1 MTRLTEGNKIHA
13 KIARRGPRETRSFG
27 CRKGEEAGAGLN
39 RTKRRYLPSRSLAG
53 HHSGWDRTGEY
64 LEEEIERMAHRL
76 ALDAA
81 ALNSH

>member
-1 MTRLTEGNKIHA
+1 MSGLPERGGGWRRLKSDKTA
-13 KIARRGPRETRSFG
+13 VSA
-27 CRKGEEAGAGLN
+27 L
-39 RTKRRYLPSRSLAG
+39 RSLAG